1 MSILFLNTVI
11 AETLRPD
18 CTIINLHK
26 EKMGNKIKYH
36 IGADKTSCLDPQT
49 ACAEIAL
56 RL

>member
-1 MSILFLNTVI
+1 MSILFLNTDV

-18 CTIINLHK
+18 CTIISLRK
-26 EKMGNKIKYH
+26 EKNRIKYH
-36 IGADKTSCLDPQT
+36 IGADKTSCLDPQI